1 MKDQFNDLDALRLPP
16 EALASA
22 MSSAKGG
29 PAAHRPKRPRI
40 AEDFYLCPVSWAD
53 RAVDAVRGKGQLIIA
68 LRIYR
73 RWRLRKP
80 EQDTIVASNVAL
92 AGPGFAREH
101 KRRAIQG
108 LQAAGL
114 IEVVDHRGGRAPRIR
129 VVE

>member
-1 MKDQFNDLDALRLPP
+1 
-16 EALASA
+16 
-22 MSSAKGG
+22 
-29 PAAHRPKRPRI
+29 
-40 AEDFYLCPVSWAD
+40 
-53 RAVDAVRGKGQLIIA
+53 VDAVRGKGQLIIA

-80 EQDTIVASNVAL
+80 EQDAIVASNVAL

-114 IEVVDHRGGRAPRIR
+114 IEVVDRRGGRAPRIR